1 MGNYLNTFGWTES
14 VKILSI
20 VGTRPNFMKIAP
32 LAKEFRKRRIRHV
45 LVHTGQHY
53 DREMSQLFF
62 DQLLLPKPDINLGIG
77 SGTVVEQVGRILIAL
92 EKVLRDE
99 KPDIVVV
106 VGDVNSTFAGAF
118 AAKQLGIPVAHVEAG
133 LRSFDWSMPEEINRV
148 LTDRISDHLF
158 TTEESA
164 NRNLLNEGRSGK
176 NIHFVGNV
184 MIDTLLAHRRE
195 AASSTI
201 LQRLHLSGKGYGVLT
216 LHRPSNVD
224 TKKSL
229 ASVISII
236 EELQKVIPIVFPIHP
251 RTRRSIQSFGLGPVV
266 GKMKN
271 LTLTPPLGYLD
282 FLCLMDNARIV
293 LTDSGGIQEET
304 TALGVPCIT
313 LRNNT
318 ERPVTVNQGTNLLVS
333 TSKSKVVETALQ
345 AIERKTT
352 SKKKIPQLWDGK
364 AARRIVQV
372 LKCTLK

>member
-1 MGNYLNTFGWTES
+1 M
-14 VKILSI
+14 KILSI

-32 LAKEFRKRRIRHV
+32 LVREFRKRRIRHV

-62 DQLLLPKPDINLGIG
+62 DQLQLPKPDVNLGIG

-148 LTDRISDHLF
+148 LTDRISGYLF

-164 NRNLLNEGRSGK
+164 NRNLLNEGRSRK
-176 NIHFVGNV
+176 DIHFVGNV

-236 EELQKVIPIVFPIHP
+236 GELQKAIPIVFPIHP

-282 FLCLMDNARIV
+282 FLCLMDHARIV

-313 LRNNT
+313 LRKNT
-318 ERPVTVNQGTNLLVS
+318 ERPVTLSHGTNLLVS
-333 TSKSKVVETALQ
+333 MKKGKILA
-345 AIERKTT
+345 AARKAM
-352 SKKKIPQLWDGK
+352 SHHQKAGRMPPLWDGK
-364 AARRIVQV
+364 AARRIVQL
-372 LKCTLK
+372 LKQFIQ